1 MNRPPRILLGL
12 FALGALAACS
22 KSDEKP
28 PEVIRPV
35 LSVVVEPRTTQTFGF
50 AGSIEPQI
58 SADLAFRLLGRVVSR
73 DVKVGDIVSK
83 GTTIAALDPTALELA
98 VQAATAELSNAE
110 AQFAN
115 AAASEERQRQLLAS
129 ANTTQAVFDAAQQA
143 RKAAEANVERAKA
156 ALAKSQEQLG
166 YARLFSDFDGVV
178 TAVGAEVGQ
187 TVSAGQTVVTVARSD
202 LREAVVD
209 IPDQLTGDLTAGTPF
224 QVILQ
229 SLPTIETEAKL
240 REIAPQAEGSTR
252 TRRVKL
258 TLTDPPQAFRLGST
272 VTATRMTKVV
282 PTIELPMSALLEK
295 DGADKVWIV
304 DPQTSSVSAKEIKVA
319 AKGAATFTVAEG
331 LEAGMRVVTAGVH
344 SLSEGQRSKCRRAA
358 SDEGLQSVRLGAQ
371 PPLHGL
377 VFHAGLRGG
386 RHLLLSQSRS

>member
-1 MNRPPRILLGL
+1 MNRLSQMLLGL
-12 FALGALAACS
+12 LALGALAACS
-22 KSDEKP
+22 KSEEKP
-28 PEVIRPV
+28 PEIIRPV
-35 LSVVVEPRTTQTFGF
+35 LSVVIQPRTTQIYGF
-50 AGSIEPQI
+50 AGSVEPQV

-129 ANTTQAVFDAAQQA
+129 ANTTQAVFDTAQQA
-143 RKAAEANVERAKA
+143 RKAAEASVERAKA

-229 SLPTIETEAKL
+229 SLPTIETQAKL

-272 VTATRMTKVV
+272 VTATRVTKVA
-282 PTIELPMSALLEK
+282 PTIELPISALLEK
-295 DGADKVWIV
+295 NGADKVWIV

-319 AKGAATFTVAEG
+319 AKGAATFTVTEG
-331 LEAGMRVVTAGVH
+331 LEAGTRVVTAGVH
-344 SLSEGQRSKCRRAA
+344 SLSEGQKVKVP
-358 SDEGLQSVRLGAQ
+358 EGGV
-371 PPLHGL
+371 
-377 VFHAGLRGG
+377 
-386 RHLLLSQSRS
+386 

>member
-1 MNRPPRILLGL
+1 MRRLPHLMLGL
-12 FALGALAACS
+12 LALGTLASCS
-22 KSDEKP
+22 KSEEKP
-28 PEVIRPV
+28 PEIIRPV
-35 LSVVVEPRTTQTFGF
+35 LSVVIEPQTSQTFGF
-50 AGSIEPQI
+50 AGSVEPQV

-73 DVKVGDIVSK
+73 DVNVGDIVSK

-98 VQAATAELSNAE
+98 VQAAKAELSNAE

-115 AAASEERQRQLLAS
+115 AAASEERQRQLLAA
-129 ANTTQAVFDAAQQA
+129 ANTSQAVFDAAQQA
-143 RKAAEANVERAKA
+143 RKAAEAGVERAKA

-209 IPDQLTGDLTAGTPF
+209 IPDQLVGDLTAGTPF

-229 SLPTIETEAKL
+229 SLPTIQTEAKL
-240 REIAPQAEGSTR
+240 REIAPQSEGSTR

-258 TLTDPPQAFRLGST
+258 MLTDPPQAFRLGST
-272 VTATRMTKVV
+272 VTATRVAKVA

-295 DGADKVWIV
+295 DGVDKVWIV
-304 DPQTSSVSAKEIKVA
+304 DPQTSSVSVKEIKVA

-331 LEAGMRVVTAGVH
+331 LEAGVRVVTAGVH
-344 SLSEGQRSKCRRAA
+344 SLSEGQKVKVP
-358 SDEGLQSVRLGAQ
+358 EGGV
-371 PPLHGL
+371 
-377 VFHAGLRGG
+377 
-386 RHLLLSQSRS
+386 

>member
-1 MNRPPRILLGL
+1 MSRLPYLLLGL
-12 FALGALAACS
+12 LALGALASCS

-28 PEVIRPV
+28 PEIIRPV
-35 LSVVVEPRTTQTFGF
+35 LSVVVEPRTTRIYGF
-50 AGSIEPQI
+50 AGSVEPQV

-98 VQAATAELSNAE
+98 VQAAKAELSNAE

-115 AAASEERQRQLLAS
+115 AAASEDRQRQLLAS

-143 RKAAEANVERAKA
+143 RKAAEAGVERAKA
-156 ALAKSQEQLG
+156 SLAKSQEQLG

-187 TVSAGQTVVTVARSD
+187 TVSPGQTVVTVARSD

-209 IPDQLTGDLTAGTPF
+209 IPDQLTGDLTTGTPF

-229 SLPTIETEAKL
+229 SLPTIQTEAKL

-272 VTATRMTKVV
+272 VTATRMTKVT

-304 DPQTSSVSAKEIKVA
+304 DPQTSSVTTKEIKVA
-319 AKGAATFTVAEG
+319 AKGTATFTVAEG

-344 SLSEGQRSKCRRAA
+344 SLSEGQKVKVP
-358 SDEGLQSVRLGAQ
+358 EGGV
-371 PPLHGL
+371 
-377 VFHAGLRGG
+377 
-386 RHLLLSQSRS
+386 

>member
-1 MNRPPRILLGL
+1 MSRLPPILFGVLVLGT
-12 FALGALAACS
+12 LASCS

-28 PEVIRPV
+28 PEIIRPV
-35 LSVVVEPRTTQTFGF
+35 LSVVIEPRTTQVFGF
-50 AGSIEPQI
+50 AGSVEPQV

-73 DVKVGDIVSK
+73 DVNVGDIVSK

-98 VQAATAELSNAE
+98 VQAAKAELSNAE

-143 RKAAEANVERAKA
+143 RKAAQAGVERAKA
-156 ALAKSQEQLG
+156 SLAKSQEQQG

-187 TVSAGQTVVTVARSD
+187 TVSPGQTVVTVARSD

-209 IPDQLTGDLTAGTPF
+209 IPDQLTSDLAAGTPF

-229 SLPTIETEAKL
+229 SLPTIQTEAKL
-240 REIAPQAEGSTR
+240 REIAPQSEGSTR

-272 VTATRMTKVV
+272 VTATRVTKVA
-282 PTIELPMSALLEK
+282 PTIELPMSALFEK
-295 DGADKVWIV
+295 NGSAKVWIV
-304 DPQTSSVSAKEIKVA
+304 DPQTSSVSARDIKVA
-319 AKGAATFTVAEG
+319 SKNGGTFTVAEG
-331 LEAGMRVVTAGVH
+331 LEAGMRVVTAGAH
-344 SLSEGQRSKCRRAA
+344 SLTEGQKVKVPEGGA
-358 SDEGLQSVRLGAQ
+358 S
-371 PPLHGL
+371 
-377 VFHAGLRGG
+377 
-386 RHLLLSQSRS
+386 

>member
-1 MNRPPRILLGL
+1 MSRLPSVLLGL
-12 FALGALAACS
+12 FMLGALASCS

-28 PEVIRPV
+28 PEIIRPV
-35 LSVVVEPRTTQTFGF
+35 LSMVVEPRTTQIFGF
-50 AGSIEPQI
+50 AGSVEPQV

-83 GTTIAALDPTALELA
+83 GTTIATLDPTALELA
-98 VQAATAELSNAE
+98 VQAAKAELSNAE

-156 ALAKSQEQLG
+156 SLAKAQEQLG

-187 TVSAGQTVVTVARSD
+187 TVSPGQTVVTVARSD

-209 IPDQLTGDLTAGTPF
+209 IPDQLTGDLAAGTPF

-229 SLPTIETEAKL
+229 SLPTIQTEAKL
-240 REIAPQAEGSTR
+240 REIAPQSEGSTR

-272 VTATRMTKVV
+272 VTATRMTKVT
-282 PTIELPMSALLEK
+282 PTIELPLSALLEK

-304 DPQTSSVSAKEIKVA
+304 DPQTSSVSAKEIKLA
-319 AKGAATFTVAEG
+319 AKGAATFIVAEG

-344 SLSEGQRSKCRRAA
+344 SLSEGQKVKVP
-358 SDEGLQSVRLGAQ
+358 EGGV
-371 PPLHGL
+371 
-377 VFHAGLRGG
+377 
-386 RHLLLSQSRS
+386 

>member
-1 MNRPPRILLGL
+1 MSRLRHVLLGL
-12 FALGALAACS
+12 FALGTLAACS

-28 PEVIRPV
+28 PEIIRPV
-35 LSVVVEPRTTQTFGF
+35 LSVMIEPRTTQTFGF
-50 AGSIEPQI
+50 AGSVEPQF

-83 GTTIAALDPTALELA
+83 GTTIATLDPTALELA
-98 VQAATAELSNAE
+98 VQAAKAELSNAE

-115 AAASEERQRQLLAS
+115 AAASEERQRQLLAA
-129 ANTTQAVFDAAQQA
+129 ANTSQAVFDAAQQA

-156 ALAKSQEQLG
+156 SLAKSQEQLG

-187 TVSAGQTVVTVARSD
+187 TVSPGQTVVTVARSD

-229 SLPTIETEAKL
+229 SLPTIQTEAKL

-252 TRRVKL
+252 TRRVRL
-258 TLTDPPQAFRLGST
+258 ALTDPPQAFRLGST
-272 VTATRMTKVV
+272 VTATRMTKVA
-282 PTIELPMSALLEK
+282 PTIELPLSALLQK
-295 DGADKVWIV
+295 NGSDRVWIV
-304 DPQTSSVSAKEIKVA
+304 DPRTSSVSTREIKIA
-319 AKGAATFTVAEG
+319 SKSGGIFTVTEG

-344 SLSEGQRSKCRRAA
+344 SLTEGQKVKLPAGGA
-358 SDEGLQSVRLGAQ
+358 S
-371 PPLHGL
+371 
-377 VFHAGLRGG
+377 
-386 RHLLLSQSRS
+386 

>member
-1 MNRPPRILLGL
+1 MNRLPRVMLGL

-22 KSDEKP
+22 KSEEKP
-28 PEVIRPV
+28 PEIIRPV

-50 AGSIEPQI
+50 AGSVEPEV

-98 VQAATAELSNAE
+98 VQAAKAELSNAE

-143 RKAAEANVERAKA
+143 RKAAEASVERAKA

-229 SLPTIETEAKL
+229 SLPTIETQAKL
-240 REIAPQAEGSTR
+240 REVAPQAEGSTR

-258 TLTDPPQAFRLGST
+258 TLIDPPQAFRLGST
-272 VTATRMTKVV
+272 VTATRVTKVA

-295 DGADKVWIV
+295 NGADKVWIV
-304 DPQTSSVSAKEIKVA
+304 DPQTSSVSTKEIKVT
-319 AKGAATFTVAEG
+319 AKGAATFIVAEG

-344 SLSEGQRSKCRRAA
+344 SLSEGQKVKVP
-358 SDEGLQSVRLGAQ
+358 EGGV
-371 PPLHGL
+371 
-377 VFHAGLRGG
+377 
-386 RHLLLSQSRS
+386 

>member
-1 MNRPPRILLGL
+1 MNRLPRIVLGL
-12 FALGALAACS
+12 FAVGALAACS

-28 PEVIRPV
+28 PEIIRPV
-35 LSVVVEPRTTQTFGF
+35 LSVVVEPQTSQTFGF

-115 AAASEERQRQLLAS
+115 AAASEERQRQLLAA

-156 ALAKSQEQLG
+156 AQAKSQEQLG

-229 SLPTIETEAKL
+229 SLPTIETQAKL

-258 TLTDPPQAFRLGST
+258 ALTDPPQAFRLGST

-282 PTIELPMSALLEK
+282 PTIELPISALLEK
-295 DGADKVWIV
+295 NGSDKVWIV
-304 DPQTSSVSAKEIKVA
+304 DPQTSSVSARDIKVA
-319 AKGAATFTVAEG
+319 SKNGETFTVAEG

-344 SLSEGQRSKCRRAA
+344 SLSEGQKVKVP
-358 SDEGLQSVRLGAQ
+358 EGGV
-371 PPLHGL
+371 
-377 VFHAGLRGG
+377 
-386 RHLLLSQSRS
+386 

>member
-1 MNRPPRILLGL
+1 MKRLLPVLLGL
-12 FALGALAACS
+12 AALSACS

-28 PEVIRPV
+28 PQIVRPV

-50 AGSIEPQI
+50 AGSVEPQV

-73 DVKVGDIVSK
+73 DVKVGDTVSK

-98 VQAATAELSNAE
+98 VQAAKAELSNAE

-115 AAASEERQRQLLAS
+115 AAASEERQRQLLTS
-129 ANTTQAVFDAAQQA
+129 ANTPQSVFDAAQQA
-143 RKAAEANVERAKA
+143 RKAAEASVERAKA
-156 ALAKSQEQLG
+156 SLAKSQEQLG

-187 TVSAGQTVVTVARSD
+187 TVSPGQTIVTVARSD

-209 IPDQLTGDLTAGTPF
+209 IPDRLTGDLSAGTPF

-229 SLPTIETEAKL
+229 SLPTIQTEAKL
-240 REIAPQAEGSTR
+240 REIAPQSEGSTR
-252 TRRVKL
+252 PRRVKL

-282 PTIELPMSALLEK
+282 PTIELPISALLEK
-295 DGADKVWIV
+295 NGSEKVWIV
-304 DPQTSSVSAKEIKVA
+304 DPKTSSVSAHDIKVA
-319 AKGAATFTVAEG
+319 SKNGGTFTVADG
-331 LEAGMRVVTAGVH
+331 LDAGMRVVTAGVH
-344 SLSEGQRSKCRRAA
+344 SLVDGQKVKVLEGGA
-358 SDEGLQSVRLGAQ
+358 S
-371 PPLHGL
+371 
-377 VFHAGLRGG
+377 
-386 RHLLLSQSRS
+386 

>member
-12 FALGALAACS
+12 FALGTLAACS

-28 PEVIRPV
+28 PEIIRPV
-35 LSVVVEPRTTQTFGF
+35 LSVVVEPRTTQTYGF

-143 RKAAEANVERAKA
+143 RKAADANVERAKA

-209 IPDQLTGDLTAGTPF
+209 IPDQLIGDLTAGTPF

-258 TLTDPPQAFRLGST
+258 ALTDPPQAFRLGST
-272 VTATRMTKVV
+272 VTATRMAKVV
-282 PTIELPMSALLEK
+282 PTIELPISALLEK
-295 DGADKVWIV
+295 NGSDKVWIV
-304 DPQTSSVSAKEIKVA
+304 DPQTSSVSARDIKVA
-319 AKGAATFTVAEG
+319 SKNGETFTVAEG

-344 SLSEGQRSKCRRAA
+344 SLSEGQKVKVP
-358 SDEGLQSVRLGAQ
+358 EGGV
-371 PPLHGL
+371 
-377 VFHAGLRGG
+377 
-386 RHLLLSQSRS
+386 